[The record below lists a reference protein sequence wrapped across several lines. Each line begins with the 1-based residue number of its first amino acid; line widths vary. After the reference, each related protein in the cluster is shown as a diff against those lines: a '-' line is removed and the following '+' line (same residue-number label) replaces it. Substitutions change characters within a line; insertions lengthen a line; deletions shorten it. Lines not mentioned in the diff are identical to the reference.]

1 MFASKM
7 RQRVIN
13 SKVQSPTKEYHD
25 SCIETDVD
33 EKLSRSRPRPTS
45 SKPLSSKIKDL
56 LQNIDF
62 LLFTF
67 LFLLSA
73 FTRLYQIGKLG
84 KVTWDE
90 SHFGKFGAF
99 YINHTYYHD
108 VHPPLAKMLIG
119 LAEHIAGHNGT
130 FGFKGNYPPYV
141 NYSLM
146 RIQVAFYSMLIVPFS
161 YIICKNLGMSR
172 KASFLGALFV
182 AFENALCV
190 ISRFILLD
198 SYLLLFT
205 CMVLLSFTGF
215 RVSGKPF
222 SRKWWLWLILTGVS
236 LGLVVSTKY
245 VGLFSIGMVGLF
257 TISELFN
264 ELSKP
269 DFTYKNLFNHFI
281 ARAIGLIFVPLV
293 IYLISFHFHF
303 TLLYKTGT
311 GAIRMPI
318 DFQLGLSGNELD
330 LQASEVAYGSNI
342 TLAGY
347 NSDPEMLMIN
357 ANKGIYPKN
366 NLHQRITLFRN
377 RNANNHFIVLPPLT
391 DNITKVDNYVH
402 DGGLI
407 RLKSSIFN
415 KTIHYIQHNTNTLES
430 KELALTNPQALLKD
444 SKYRPPSKETAD
456 DVFKIIYSN
465 TDSKL
470 NKLAIKPGRTHFCL
484 YHVNRKCILVAKS
497 EVIKNWGR
505 NQHRLICDEN
515 IKCGAPKTKWIV
527 YGHKNKELDKFV
539 TKDAKDTLSLQKHL
553 KGKYWVATSVFRL
566 LNIRYVKWLLKYTLL
581 VTRMNIKSNNNLI
594 PDRNKYNKIESEPL
608 DWPFLTS
615 PMRMNGWGAKDTKYY
630 LIGNPIVWWSSTLV
644 CLFTPLIAILLY
656 IVYKRNSKNSTT
668 SKTSLLKT
676 NPHFVMLNSLWNFG
690 VDTCAS
696 STARKTSSY
705 TSNIGSFR
713 TNKNKVTL
721 IYSNGDE
728 MISSLKKEHPD
739 EQNYSQTNYITPQF
753 SNDPSFIHPG
763 SSTFKNIQAQ
773 ALTNIDTTQF
783 DEENIPQA
791 KKQFFD
797 SPATHPQ
804 SSYHSD
810 TLSPMREIET
820 LTSPEIKAIDNNGIQ
835 SFSKAS
841 RLRKRID
848 KISKLKGIN
857 ILIVGYFIHYLP
869 FLFMGRVMYLHHYLP
884 SLYFAVLALAYF
896 IDYYSRRYL
905 SKRMQIVNFV
915 FWVAIATFAFILFSP
930 LTFGYN
936 KDIKLLKYRL
946 WKSTWNIYEDVHKM

>member
-1 MFASKM
+1 MFASKI
-7 RQRVIN
+7 RHRTLN
-13 SKVQSPTKEYHD
+13 YKAQSPTKEYHD
-25 SCIETDVD
+25 SCNETDQD
-33 EKLSRSRPRPTS
+33 EKLSRSRPHSASPKT
-45 SKPLSSKIKDL
+45 LSSKIKDL
-56 LQNIDF
+56 LHNTDF
-62 LLFTF
+62 LLFTA
-67 LFLLSA
+67 LFLISA

-130 FGFKGNYPPYV
+130 FIFKGNYPPYV
-141 NYSLM
+141 NYSLIRM
-146 RIQVAFYSMLIVPFS
+146 QVAFYSMLIVPFS

-205 CMVLLSFTGF
+205 CMVLLSFTSF
-215 RVSGKPF
+215 RASGKPF
-222 SRKWWLWLILTGVS
+222 ARKWWLWLILTGVS

-269 DFTYKNLFNHFI
+269 DFTYKKFFNHFV

-303 TLLYKTGT
+303 TLLYKTGK
-311 GAIRMPI
+311 AALNMPI

-347 NSDPEMLMIN
+347 NSKPEMLIIN

-366 NLHQRITLFRN
+366 KSHQRITLYRN
-377 RNANNHFIVLPPLT
+377 KHANNHFIVLPPFT
-391 DNITKVDNYVH
+391 DNITKIDDYVH

-407 RLKSSIFN
+407 RLKSSTFN
-415 KTIHYIQHNTNTLES
+415 KTIHYIQHNTVASES
-430 KELALTNPQALLKD
+430 RELALTNPQALLKD

-465 TDSKL
+465 KDSKI

-484 YHVNRKCILVAKS
+484 YHVNRKCILVAQS
-497 EVIKNWGR
+497 EVIRNWGR
-505 NQHRLICDEN
+505 NQHRLTCDEN
-515 IKCGAPKTKWIV
+515 IKCGAPNTIWVV

-539 TKDAKDTLSLQKHL
+539 TKDAKDTLNFQKHHR
-553 KGKYWVATSVFRL
+553 GKYWVATSVFRL
-566 LNIRYVKWLLKYTLL
+566 LNIRYVKWLIKYTLL
-581 VTRMNIKSNNNLI
+581 VTQKNIKSNNNLI

-644 CLFTPLIAILLY
+644 CLLTPLIAILLY
-656 IVYKRNSKNSTT
+656 IAYKRN

-690 VDTCAS
+690 VDTSSS
-696 STARKTSSY
+696 STTSETSSY
-705 TSNIGSFR
+705 NSSIRSIR
-713 TNKNKVTL
+713 TNSNKVTL

-728 MISSLKKEHPD
+728 MISRTNKDHP
-739 EQNYSQTNYITPQF
+739 EEPNHSQTNNNTPQF
-753 SNDPSFIHPG
+753 SNDPSFIQPG
-763 SSTFKNIQAQ
+763 FSTFKNMQAQ
-773 ALTNIDTTQF
+773 ALTNIDTSQF
-783 DEENIPQA
+783 DNQNIHQS

-804 SSYHSD
+804 SPDYCD
-810 TLSPMREIET
+810 TLSPMREMDA
-820 LTSPEIKAIDNNGIQ
+820 LNSSEIKAIDNNGIQ

-841 RLRKRID
+841 RLRKKID
-848 KISKLKGIN
+848 NISKLKGIN

-884 SLYFAVLALAYF
+884 SLYFAALALAYF

-905 SKRMQIVNFV
+905 SKRMQIANFV
-915 FWVAIATFAFILFSP
+915 FWVAIATFAFIVFSP

-936 KDIKLLKYRL
+936 KDTKLLKYRL
-946 WKSTWNIYEDVHKM
+946 WKSTWNIYEDMHKM